1 MKTITKGLAAV
12 LASSALLLTAC
23 GGTGETTA
31 TSESTK
37 ADAASG
43 NAITVTDVEG
53 RTVTF
58 DKLPERVIL
67 SEGRGVFATSI
78 LDREHPL
85 DKVVGMG
92 NDLEASAPS
101 YYDNFKK
108 SVPEL
113 ADVTTIGNMNHGD
126 VTVENLL
133 ALNPD
138 VVVMSADA
146 YKTSGTNGL
155 LQKLDDVKIKYVVTD
170 FRQHPLENT
179 TKSVEMLGTVLGK
192 EDKAKEFTKEWTDK
206 VNSVKERVEKLND
219 RPSTFLWR
227 AAGLKECC
235 STVNDSN
242 LGEMINVAGGD
253 NLGDHLVD
261 GPSGSVTAEQL
272 IASQPA
278 AIIAT
283 GGSWAPDKDK
293 PEVVPHVELGYNS
306 DPETAQKTLQGL
318 LATPGFEELKAPKD
332 DEFFAVW
339 HQFYDSPLNYIAIE
353 QFAKWLHPDEFKDLD
368 PEKDLKEAHKKYVA
382 FDATG
387 VFFVKD
393 DQK

>member
-1 MKTITKGLAAV
+1 M
-12 LASSALLLTAC
+12 
-23 GGTGETTA
+23 
-31 TSESTK
+31 
-37 ADAASG
+37 
-43 NAITVTDVEG
+43 
-53 RTVTF
+53 
-58 DKLPERVIL
+58 
-67 SEGRGVFATSI
+67 
-78 LDREHPL
+78 
-85 DKVVGMG
+85 
-92 NDLEASAPS
+92 
-101 YYDNFKK
+101 
-108 SVPEL
+108 
-113 ADVTTIGNMNHGD
+113 
-126 VTVENLL
+126 
-133 ALNPD
+133 
-138 VVVMSADA
+138 
-146 YKTSGTNGL
+146 
-155 LQKLDDVKIKYVVTD
+155 
-170 FRQHPLENT
+170 
-179 TKSVEMLGTVLGK
+179 
-192 EDKAKEFTKEWTDK
+192 
-206 VNSVKERVEKLND
+206 KERVEKLND

-227 AAGLKECC
+227 AAGMKECC

-242 LGEMINVAGGD
+242 LGEMINLAGGD

>member
-1 MKTITKGLAAV
+1 MRRRTLLMALPLTAV
-12 LASSALLLTAC
+12 LASCGVASRAGKGSSAGASSGASSN
-23 GGTGETTA
+23 GGFEVTDIVGRKVTFSA
-31 TSESTK
+31 QPQRIVLSESRHVYSLAFLNKT
-37 ADAASG
+37 
-43 NAITVTDVEG
+43 NPI
-53 RTVTF
+53 
-58 DKLPERVIL
+58 
-67 SEGRGVFATSI
+67 
-78 LDREHPL
+78 
-85 DKVVGMG
+85 DKVVAWGE
-92 NDLEASAPS
+92 DLQKAAPDF
-101 YYDNFKK
+101 YEKVL
-108 SVPEL
+108 SVAPKAAEL
-113 ADVTTIGNMNHGD
+113 PKIGNIAKDGLPIETLVSHK
-126 VTVENLL
+126 
-133 ALNPD
+133 PD
-138 VVVMSADA
+138 VFIMTLDA
-146 YKTSGTNGL
+146 YNSAKEKGYL
-155 LQKLDDVKIKYVVTD
+155 EKLDGQKITYVVTD

-206 VNSVKERVEKLND
+206 VNTVKERVEKLND
-219 RPSTFLWR
+219 RPSTFVWR

-242 LGEMINVAGGD
+242 LGEMINLAGGD

-261 GPSGSVTAEQL
+261 GASGSVTAEQL

-293 PEVVPHVELGYNS
+293 PEVVPHVALGYNS

-382 FDATG
+382 FDETG